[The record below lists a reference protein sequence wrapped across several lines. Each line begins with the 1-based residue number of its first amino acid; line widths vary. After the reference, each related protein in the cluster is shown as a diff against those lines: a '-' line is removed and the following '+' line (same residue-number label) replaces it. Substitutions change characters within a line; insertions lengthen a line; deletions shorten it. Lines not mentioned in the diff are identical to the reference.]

1 MAGNTGSR
9 WLEEPG
15 ERRTGTVVMTVPVGA
30 EARVVLVRLL
40 RRWSKCAR
48 ASVEWMLH
56 DWPIGF
62 PCPDL
67 SDRQGLRL
75 EHEWRAGNFRRA
87 IHAWC
92 HAMFIDQMPMR
103 TM

>member
-1 MAGNTGSR
+1 
-9 WLEEPG
+9 
-15 ERRTGTVVMTVPVGA
+15 MTVPV
-30 EARVVLVRLL
+30 EASARFVLVRLL
-40 RRWSKCAR
+40 RRWSKSAR

-56 DWPIGF
+56 DFTIGF
-62 PCPDL
+62 PCPVF

-87 IHAWC
+87 IHAWS
-92 HAMFIDQMPMR
+92 HAMFIGQMPMR